1 MKKILTII
9 IVVLFPVIISGC
21 AFLVSTPITSSIN
34 KGRLQIGMSPEEV
47 RNVVGN
53 PDNVAKRLINEN
65 DIREVWMFKEYPF
78 DPVGAT
84 ISLGLGPPLPE
95 KQYLVF
101 RNDKLIGWNMP
112 DPFSPDIII
121 EKRER

>member
-1 MKKILTII
+1 MKKML
-9 IVVLFPVIISGC
+9 IVLIVIFSAIISGC
-21 AFLVSTPITSSIN
+21 AFYTSTPITSAVN
-34 KGRLQIGMSPEEV
+34 EGRLQIGMTSQEV

-53 PDNVAKRLINEN
+53 PYRVAKRLVSEN
-65 DIREVWMFKEYPF
+65 DIREVWTYKEYHI
-78 DPVGAT
+78 DPTGACL
-84 ISLGLGPPLPE
+84 SFGLGPSTPE

-101 RNDKLIGWNMP
+101 QNDKLIGWNLP